1 MQDAAREARP
11 PAEGERFIGRSV
23 TCVEGRV
30 VGRVRSLRVSG
41 DGAAAYAVISLG
53 SFSRM
58 GNDLRA
64 VPIALLR
71 EIEDLV
77 GLDCPADLLRTAP
90 ILTGVSQCDDAQFCR
105 RVTQHFETLAS

>member
-71 EIEDLV
+71 EILHRAPSRFV
-77 GLDCPADLLRTAP
+77 LDRAEHANQRCLFGVHRP
-90 ILTGVSQCDDAQFCR
+90 IIT
-105 RVTQHFETLAS
+105 